1 MALSVY
7 NTLTRTQEPFT
18 PAQPGHVRVYACGPT
33 VYNHVHVGNW
43 FAFTFDDV
51 LVRWLRDS
59 GYKVTYVMN
68 ITDVDDKIIRDSIA
82 AGESRE
88 AFTDRWTKVFFEGLQ
103 LLGFQPAD
111 HYPRA
116 TQHVEGRAGALG
128 MVETI
133 QVLLDKGNAYLASDG
148 SIYYRVSSFPSY
160 GQLAG
165 LDMEKLQAGA
175 SGRVS
180 ADEYEKDNVG
190 DFALWKAY
198 EEADGDI
205 HWEPEFTI
213 DGETRVLKG
222 RPGWHIEC
230 SVMSSAL
237 LGEQI
242 DIHVGGED
250 LIFPHHQNE
259 IAQSEACTGVAP
271 FVRYWMHNR
280 HLLIDGAKMSKS
292 KGTFYT
298 LQDILDRE
306 GPDGARAFR
315 YMCVAAHYRSQMD
328 FSWHGLA
335 AARRTLANLDEA
347 HARFAAAAG
356 DAEASRFAHE
366 AEKQFEAAMD
376 NDLQT
381 SEALGAVH
389 ALVGAGNRALEAS
402 ELSPGD
408 AAAAVRLLERADR
421 VLGLSLGATRE
432 VALTEEQQSLLDAR
446 AKARADEDF
455 AASDRLRDELRAQG
469 LLVKDGPEGQT
480 ISRA

>member
-1 MALSVY
+1 MSLSVY
-7 NTLTRTQEPFT
+7 NTLTRTLEPFT
-18 PAQPGHVRVYACGPT
+18 PAQPGIVRVYACGPT

-68 ITDVDDKIIRDSIA
+68 ITDVDDKIIRDSLA
-82 AGESRE
+82 AGETRE
-88 AFTDRWTKVFFEGLQ
+88 VFTERWTKVFFEGLQ
-103 LLGFQPAD
+103 LLGFEPAD

-116 TQHVEGRAGALG
+116 TEHVMGNASALG

-148 SIYYRVSSFPSY
+148 SIYYRVASFPTY

-165 LDMEKLQAGA
+165 LDPEMLQAGA

-190 DFALWKAY
+190 DFALWKAF
-198 EEADGDI
+198 EAGDGDI
-205 HWEPEFTI
+205 FWEPEFTI

-237 LGEQI
+237 LGDQI

-259 IAQSEACTGVAP
+259 IAQSEACTGTAP

-280 HLLIDGAKMSKS
+280 HLLIDGSKMSKS

-298 LQDILDRE
+298 LQDILDRD

-328 FSWHGLA
+328 FSWNGLA
-335 AARRTLANLDEA
+335 AARRTLANLDDA
-347 HARFAAAAG
+347 HARFAGVAG
-356 DAEASRFAHE
+356 EAVASRFADA
-366 AEKQFEAAMD
+366 AEKQFEAAMN

-389 ALVGAGNRALEAS
+389 GLVGAANRALETGD
-402 ELSPGD
+402 LSAED
-408 AAAAVRLLERADR
+408 AASAVRLLERADR
-421 VLGLSLGATRE
+421 VLGLELGATRA
-432 VALTEEQQSLLDAR
+432 VQLTAEQQALLDQR
-446 AKARADEDF
+446 AQARADKDW
-455 AASDRLRDELRAQG
+455 AASDRLRDELQAQG
-469 LLVKDGPEGQT
+469 VLVKDGPEGQT
-480 ISRA
+480 ISRI

>member
-1 MALSVY
+1 MALSVF
-7 NTLTRTQEPFT
+7 NTLTRTLEPFT
-18 PAQPGHVRVYACGPT
+18 PAQPDIVRVYACGPT

-59 GYKVTYVMN
+59 GYNVTYVMN
-68 ITDVDDKIIRDSIA
+68 ITDVDDKTIRDSQA
-82 AGESRE
+82 AGESRA
-88 AFTDRWTKVFFEGLQ
+88 AFTERWTKVFFEGLEM
-103 LLGFQPAD
+103 LGFEPAD

-116 TQHVEGRAGALG
+116 THHVEGREGALG
-128 MVETI
+128 MVEMI
-133 QVLLDKGNAYLASDG
+133 QVLLDKGHAYLAGDD
-148 SIYYRVSSFPSY
+148 SIYYRVSSFPTY

-165 LDMEKLQAGA
+165 LDMETLQAGA

-180 ADEYEKDNVG
+180 VDEYEKDHVG
-190 DFALWKAY
+190 DFALWKGY
-198 EEADGDI
+198 EPEDGDNF
-205 HWEPEFTI
+205 WTPSFTV
-213 DGETRVLKG
+213 DGAAREVKG

-259 IAQSEACTGVAP
+259 IAQSEACTGISP

-280 HLLIDGAKMSKS
+280 HLLIDGSKMSKS

-328 FSWHGLA
+328 FSWKGLA
-335 AARRTLANLDEA
+335 SARRTLANLDDA

-356 DAEASRFAHE
+356 RATASRFADA

-389 ALVGAGNRALEAS
+389 GLVGAANRALEGGAITP
-402 ELSPGD
+402 ED

-421 VLGLSLGATRE
+421 VLGLKLGATRA
-432 VALTEEQQSLLDAR
+432 VTLTAEQQGLLDQR
-446 AKARADEDF
+446 AQARADKDWG
-455 AASDRLRDELRAQG
+455 ASDRLRDELQAHG
-469 LLVKDGPEGQT
+469 LIVKDGPEGQT
-480 ISRA
+480 VSRL